1 MVKLSDVHRREAG
14 MRSGSTSVVRHVLA
28 AAALAAAVVPL
39 RAHAIEFSPAELA
52 ELRSGG
58 TVRQELPSSRKGGF
72 YGGSGFAI
80 VNAPLDAVWKTIQDW
95 GSYTMMFPNTT
106 ETVELSRKGGSSLIR
121 MKFGHPVVSVQ
132 FHVEMKRDEEK
143 KILSF
148 AMIPDLPHD
157 IDGVRGYWRLF
168 EQPNGRTL
176 IAYVVAIRA
185 PMGLVNLIGPEL
197 GARAVQALL
206 GVPGYL
212 KLWIEGPGRPKNT
225 R

>member
-1 MVKLSDVHRREAG
+1 MRR
-14 MRSGSTSVVRHVLA
+14 RSKAALGPALAA
-28 AAALAAAVVPL
+28 AAALAAALCPL
-39 RAHAIEFSPAELA
+39 TARAIDFTPAELA
-52 ELRSGG
+52 ELKAGG

-72 YGGSGFAI
+72 FGGSGFAI
-80 VNAPLDAVWKTIQDW
+80 VDAPVEVVWKTLQDW
-95 GSYTMMFPNTT
+95 GSYTMIFPNTT
-106 ETVELSRKGGSSLIR
+106 ETTELSLKGGKSLVR

-132 FHVEMKRDEEK
+132 FHVEMSRDEAK

-148 AMIPDLPHD
+148 EMVPDLPHD

-168 EQPNGRTL
+168 GQPNGRTL
-176 IAYVVAIRA
+176 IAYVLAIRA

-197 GARAVQALL
+197 ADRAIRALL

-212 KLWIEGPGRPKNT
+212 KLWIEGPGREKSA

>member
-1 MVKLSDVHRREAG
+1 MRFRSASFFRRAFG
-14 MRSGSTSVVRHVLA
+14 
-28 AAALAAAVVPL
+28 AAALVVSLAPL
-39 RAHAIEFSPAELA
+39 RAQAIDFTPSELA
-52 ELRSGG
+52 ELKAGR

-80 VNAPLDAVWKTIQDW
+80 VNAPVEVVWKTIQDW
-95 GSYTMMFPNTT
+95 DSYTMMFPNTT
-106 ETVELSRKGGSSLIR
+106 GATELSRKGGSSLIR

-132 FHVEMKRDEEK
+132 FHVEMTRDEGK
-143 KILSF
+143 KVLSF
-148 AMIPDLPHD
+148 RMIPDLPHD
-157 IDGVRGYWRLF
+157 VDGVRGYWRLF
-168 EQPNGRTL
+168 GQPNDRTL

-197 GARAVQALL
+197 GDRAIRALL

-212 KLWIEGPGRPKNT
+212 KLWIEGPGRGKYS